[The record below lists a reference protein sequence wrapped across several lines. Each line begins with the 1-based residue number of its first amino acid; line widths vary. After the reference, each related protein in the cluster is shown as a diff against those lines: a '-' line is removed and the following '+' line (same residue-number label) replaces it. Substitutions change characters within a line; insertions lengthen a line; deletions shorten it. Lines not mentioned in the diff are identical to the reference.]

1 MTQKSSTKIQCLHDQ
16 IKALRTGN
24 TVLISALM
32 GLLNQHCIHDE
43 EFICDVCLSADEEAI
58 NVLEDAGF
66 LVKVSEG
73 KYKLMWNKLEEREK
87 ELRKA
92 DKLK

>member
-1 MTQKSSTKIQCLHDQ
+1 LLDQ
-16 IKALRTGN
+16 IRALKNGN

-32 GLLNQHCIHDE
+32 GLLNQHCIHDG

-58 NVLEDAGF
+58 NVLEDAEF
-66 LVKVSEG
+66 LVKVSDG

-87 ELRKA
+87 ELKEEC
-92 DKLK
+92 KTK

>member
-1 MTQKSSTKIQCLHDQ
+1 MIQKNSKKTQCLLDQ
-16 IKALRTGN
+16 IKALKNGN

-43 EFICDVCLSADEEAI
+43 EFICDICLSADEEAI
-58 NVLEDAGF
+58 SILEDAGF

-87 ELRKA
+87 ELKEVC
-92 DKLK
+92 KTK